1 MNPMLTMMLYRSA
14 PADYASEEFNVSS
27 DYAHTMETLSLLA
40 RPEPTKAPASETSK
54 KRSIAPSSDA
64 LIKQYGNLIEGADPT
79 GLRVSEN
86 EVVIRKLSI
95 LSEKVEKAADK
106 TKEQEEDIKKLKKR
120 QEEIESSA
128 LKSSD
133 MKVLSERVIKNL
145 QERLR
150 MERSRFSGRK

>member
-1 MNPMLTMMLYRSA
+1 MVISPPLISTFTLYA
-14 PADYASEEFNVSS
+14 EDFA
-27 DYAHTMETLSLLA
+27 
-40 RPEPTKAPASETSK
+40 EPFM
-54 KRSIAPSSDA
+54 PSSDA
-64 LIKQYGNLIEGADPT
+64 LIKQYGNLIECADPT